1 MKRGSG
7 ILELNFHHVEAFVI
21 AQADIV
27 AWAILLDEFAFQN
40 KSFLLITYDLKV
52 EVLNTVNERTGFA
65 VSTHFAGGHEVVA
78 DTFFEV
84 ASFAHINDAPQ
95 SVPHQVNAGLVRR
108 VPEFLLDL
116 GCAHR

>member
-1 MKRGSG
+1 M
-7 ILELNFHHVEAFVI
+7 
-21 AQADIV
+21 
-27 AWAILLDEFAFQN
+27 
-40 KSFLLITYDLKV
+40 YDLKV
-52 EVLNTVNERTGFA
+52 EVLKTVNERTGFA

-108 VPEFLLDL
+108 VSEFPAGSWVCSSMNVTESRV
-116 GCAHR
+116 GCFVNQMLREDDSSLFQ